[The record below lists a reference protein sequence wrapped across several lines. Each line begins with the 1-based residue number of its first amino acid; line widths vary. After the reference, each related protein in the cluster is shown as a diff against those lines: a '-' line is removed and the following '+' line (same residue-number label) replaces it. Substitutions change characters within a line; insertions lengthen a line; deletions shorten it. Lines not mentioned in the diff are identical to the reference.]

1 VLRLTVAGYAPED
14 SSHSRA
20 LDLFRR
26 RLEEIAPDIVV
37 EIVWDIVDMGR
48 PVGDLIGLVE
58 RGDFTLCYLS
68 TSYLTD
74 RVSELALMDT
84 PFRFEDLASAHR
96 TLDGSAGSILSEATS
111 KATGL
116 EVLGYWDNGFRHL
129 TNRLRDVRRPE
140 DCSGMRIRVQPSVI
154 HERMIELWGAVPVPT
169 DLKDGIDLIA
179 SGGVDAQENPLANT
193 VAYGIEGHHRHV
205 SLTGHVYGARGLYA
219 NQDAVRGWSSVSRR
233 AIEEALRDAIAW
245 QRVAAA
251 EEEAAI
257 LNSLRRNGVE
267 VVELTDSE
275 RAEFSAAVAPL
286 RADVDAQLPQEL
298 LEAVT

>member
-1 VLRLTVAGYAPED
+1 MAGYAPED

-20 LDLFRR
+20 LDRFRR

-74 RVSELALMDT
+74 RVPELALVDT
-84 PFRFEDLASAHR
+84 PYRFEDLASAHR
-96 TLDGSAGSILSEATS
+96 TLDGAAGRILSAATS

-129 TNRLRDVRRPE
+129 TNRLREVRHPE
-140 DCSGMRIRVQPSVI
+140 DCSGMRVRVQPSVI
-154 HERMIELWGAVPVPT
+154 HERMIELWGAVPVAT

-193 VAYGIEGHHRHV
+193 VAYGIQAHHRHI

-219 NQDAVRGWSSVSRR
+219 NRDAVRGWSSVSRR
-233 AIEEALRDAIAW
+233 AINEALGDAIAW
-245 QRVAAA
+245 QRIAAA
-251 EEEAAI
+251 EEETAI
-257 LNSLRRNGVE
+257 LNSLRRDGVE
-267 VVELTDSE
+267 VVELTDAE
-275 RAEFSAAVAPL
+275 RADFSEALTPL
-286 RADVDAQLPQEL
+286 RADVDASLPQGL